1 MYVAFRW
8 KQARLRYTPGHT
20 ESHSTRKNT
29 VSRRLLRYSSLVFN
43 LNITNPVNTLKLARP
58 SFQILIQTI
67 AIRRGFFHSSG
78 RAAIFLPA
86 IGRARVVA
94 CRVVLQFGSRQIY
107 QPRRATKYLHTF
119 QVITGCISKNY
130 ARSLMDRTVVA
141 RRCFRKFFRV
151 AARPPTSHCRYLS
164 PGKRPFRVPA
174 TVSRGYL
181 TREKRARSPHKN
193 LDE

>member
-20 ESHSTRKNT
+20 ESHSARENT
-29 VSRRLLRYSSLVFN
+29 VSRRLLRYSSVVFN

-67 AIRRGFFHSSG
+67 AIRRGFPHSSG

-141 RRCFRKFFRV
+141 RRCFRKFFSGRSTATNFALSLPFPGETTISRSCYSV
-151 AARPPTSHCRYLS
+151 AWLFDESKARAI
-164 PGKRPFRVPA
+164 A
-174 TVSRGYL
+174 T
-181 TREKRARSPHKN
+181 
-193 LDE
+193 